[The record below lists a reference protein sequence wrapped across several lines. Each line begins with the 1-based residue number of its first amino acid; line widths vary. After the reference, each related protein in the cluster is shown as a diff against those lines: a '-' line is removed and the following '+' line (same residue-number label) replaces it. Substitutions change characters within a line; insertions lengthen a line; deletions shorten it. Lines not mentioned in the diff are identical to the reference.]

1 MVDRASVVVGF
12 GVLFMLFNSTFQQ
25 LVVPLSSSIERV
37 SLIQLRSSLGL
48 RSRDWPVKAD
58 PCLVWVGVYCQNGR
72 VIGINI
78 SGFKRTRIAAQNPQ
92 FAVDSLANFTLL
104 ASFNASM
111 FLLPAPIPDWF
122 GLSLTSLQVLD
133 LRSCSIT
140 GAIPSSFGNLTNL
153 TSLYLS
159 DNVLDGIIP
168 SSFGQLSRL
177 SVLDLSQNSLTGFI
191 PLSVASLMNLTLLNM
206 SSNLLSGII
215 PPAIGSLSKLQY
227 LNLSNNNLSSS
238 IPAQLGDLSSL
249 VDLDLSSNSFSG
261 SVSAD
266 LRGLRNLKKM
276 VIGNNLLTGSLPD
289 DLFPALTQLQFI
301 LLNHNDF
308 TGGLPDILWS
318 MPELR
323 FLDVSA
329 NNVTGTLPSIN
340 LNSIATTAVLNLS
353 QNTFYGGLTSVLR
366 RFNFIDLSGNYF
378 EGLVPDYAPSNA
390 FLIRNC
396 LQNMSTQRSSAEC
409 ASFYNERALQFDN
422 FGFPNT
428 TQPPPA
434 KPSPKS
440 HKNLI
445 ILAGVLGGVGCIA
458 ILVIVMVLLFVC
470 TCKSVTNRRGRGVG
484 PIPVGGSSPPPGL
497 SSKLSSPGEAF
508 TYQQILQAT
517 DNFNDVNLRKYGH
530 SGDLF
535 QGMFEDGIRVVI
547 KKIDLLSVKKEAY
560 MRELNFFSKISHTRL
575 VPLLGHCLENENEK
589 YLVYKY
595 MPNGDLSSSLYR
607 KTNSEDG
614 SLQSLDWIT
623 RLKIAIGAAEGLSY
637 LHHECSPA
645 LVHSWIQSYPLLSSS
660 LSVSAN
666 LIVRGIFW
674 QHTRR
679 VAHCRYVF
687 KFDDVVRRSVQLG
700 HVQASSILLDDKFEV
715 RLGSLSEVCA
725 QEGENHQ
732 SKITRL
738 LRLPSTCEQGT
749 FGSPSATCAY
759 DVYCFGK
766 VLLELVTGKL
776 GISASSEAKMKDW
789 LEETLPYISIYD
801 KELVTNIVDPSLIVD
816 EDLLEEVWAMAIVAR
831 SCLNPKPSRRPLMR
845 YILKALES
853 PLKVVREEHISSARL
868 RTTSSRRSW
877 NAALFESFRTSS
889 SDIVVVPISKA
900 DGGGHYSSST
910 RQQSKEIF
918 PEPSD
923 EHDIERPNED

>member
-1 MVDRASVVVGF
+1 MVDRATVVVGL

-25 LVVPLSSSIERV
+25 LVVPLSSRIERA

-122 GLSLTSLQVLD
+122 GLSLISLQVLD

-168 SSFGQLSRL
+168 SSFSQLSRL

-191 PLSVASLMNLTLLNM
+191 PLSFASLMNLTLLNM

-238 IPAQLGDLSSL
+238 IPPQLGDLSSL

-276 VIGNNLLTGSLPD
+276 VIGNNLLTGSLPG

-329 NNVTGTLPSIN
+329 NNFTGTLPNIN
-340 LNSIATTAVLNLS
+340 SNSNATAAVLNLS

-378 EGLVPDYAPSNA
+378 EGMVPDYAPSNA
-390 FLIRNC
+390 FLNRNC
-396 LQNMSTQRSSAEC
+396 LQNMSTQRSGAEC
-409 ASFYNERALQFDN
+409 ASFYNERGLQFDN

-428 TQPPPA
+428 AQPPPA

-470 TCKSVTNRRGRGVG
+470 TCKRSVTNRRGRGVG
-484 PIPVGGSSPPPGL
+484 PIPVGGSSPPPRL
-497 SSKLSSPGEAF
+497 SSKFSSLGEAF

-517 DNFNDVNLRKYGH
+517 DNFNDVNLRKHGH

-535 QGMFEDGIRVVI
+535 RGMFEDGIRVVI

-560 MRELNFFSKISHTRL
+560 MKELNFFSKISHTRL

-645 LVHSWIQSYPLLSSS
+645 LVH
-660 LSVSAN
+660 
-666 LIVRGIFW
+666 R
-674 QHTRR
+674 
-679 VAHCRYVF
+679 
-687 KFDDVVRRSVQLG
+687 D
-700 HVQASSILLDDKFEV
+700 VQASSILLDDKFEV
-715 RLGSLSEVCA
+715 RLGSLSQVCA

-801 KELVTNIVDPSLIVD
+801 KELMTNIVDPSLIVD
-816 EDLLEEVWAMAIVAR
+816 EDLLEEVWAMAIVAQ

-845 YILKALES
+845 HILKALES

-877 NAALFESFRTSS
+877 NAALFESWRTSS
-889 SDIVVVPISKA
+889 SDVVVVPISKA
-900 DGGGHYSSST
+900 DGGGHYSSSN
-910 RQQSKEIF
+910 RRQSKEIF

-923 EHDIERPNED
+923 EHDIERPNEDQK